1 MTREQAKEL
10 LPIIQAY
17 ADGKAVEM
25 NAKDNPATSGWV
37 LVHNGYDFTEHQ
49 CNVLNFRIKPE
60 PRVFLAALYDQTG
73 LNCVG
78 GLFDTKEAATR
89 SGNNPDKLIK
99 VREVL
104 E

>member
-1 MTREQAKEL
+1 MTRERAKEL
-10 LPIIQAY
+10 LPVIQAY
-17 ADGKAVEM
+17 AEGKNVQVSVDGHTWNDVSSADARFE
-25 NAKDNPATSGWV
+25 
-37 LVHNGYDFTEHQ
+37 L
-49 CNVLNFRIKPE
+49 NVPSQYRIKPE

-73 LNCVG
+73 LSCVG
-78 GLFDTKEAATR
+78 GLFDTKEAAKR